1 MKFMKDR
8 LKEYI
13 QQHKSELDLKS
24 PPSELFDKIMVKS
37 FPVDKKESGKFFKLN
52 FSNPIRYYYAAAS
65 LILGIGLFYFL
76 QNDTS
81 SSPSF
86 ANQTM
91 QQNIPLSSVSE
102 TSNKDVKR
110 LENNIQLASQI
121 PTSQE
126 KISKQ
131 QNLKQSPSFKKQEL
145 DIQSNGNSSLL
156 ANEQKENKKTPSQKD
171 VFTTPGLPLE
181 TLSKDIVTNIQE
193 NKNENTSGVISKTTE
208 TINTSNEINKIE
220 DVAIEANQNQSLG
233 KTLRKSF
240 FNLLSKKT
248 SEWTDNTLT
257 IKESET
263 SHKTIIAVDY
273 KSEIF
278 EMSKSLSF
286 PSR

>member
-1 MKFMKDR
+1 MKDR

-37 FPVDKKESGKFFKLN
+37 FPADKKESGKFFKLN

-145 DIQSNGNSSLL
+145 DIQSNVNSSLL
-156 ANEQKENKKTPSQKD
+156 ANEQKENKKTPSQNE
-171 VFTTPGLPLE
+171 VLSTPGLPAE
-181 TLSKDIVTNIQE
+181 TLSKNIVANIQE
-193 NKNENTSGVISKTTE
+193 EKDNNKSDLNNKATE
-208 TINTSNEINKIE
+208 TNIKSIEINTI
-220 DVAIEANQNQSLG
+220 
-233 KTLRKSF
+233 
-240 FNLLSKKT
+240 
-248 SEWTDNTLT
+248 
-257 IKESET
+257 
-263 SHKTIIAVDY
+263 
-273 KSEIF
+273 
-278 EMSKSLSF
+278 
-286 PSR
+286 